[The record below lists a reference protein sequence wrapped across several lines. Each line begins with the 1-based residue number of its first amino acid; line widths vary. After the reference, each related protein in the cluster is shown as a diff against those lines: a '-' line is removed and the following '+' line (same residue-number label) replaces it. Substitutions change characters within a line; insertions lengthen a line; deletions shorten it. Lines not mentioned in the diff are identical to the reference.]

1 MVNND
6 RHPPSPR
13 LPVVTLPQ
21 ACPPTLGAFYCGMQV
36 ATAGLLGLCPP
47 ARRARSE
54 MLRVGN
60 KVSSFYGMQGG
71 LAMLAAMRRRTSS
84 QIPPVLSSFPSLF
97 RLQRW
102 TELNHSSAGGAARL
116 GGSCHVWG
124 DARPDRSLACGD
136 CDARFA
142 RARYGY
148 QSRAVRALRL
158 VAHSANELPV
168 RLTG

>member
-102 TELNHSSAGGAARL
+102 TELNHSSAGGRRGSGDLAMYGVMRVLIARWLAVIAML
-116 GGSCHVWG
+116 GL
-124 DARPDRSLACGD
+124 LALVM
-136 CDARFA
+136 AT
-142 RARYGY
+142 
-148 QSRAVRALRL
+148 SRAPCVPYGLWHTLQMNCR
-158 VAHSANELPV
+158 
-168 RLTG
+168 